1 MRWIY
6 KLPLRLRSLFRKQR
20 VENELNDEL
29 RFHLEKL
36 IEEIIAK
43 GMSAEEARYAALRE
57 FGGIEQMKEE
67 CRDSWGVR
75 IVSELGQ
82 DIRYGVRQLRRNPG
96 FTAIAVLTLALGIGA
111 NAAIFSVVDAVLL
124 RPLPYPHP
132 DQLVLI
138 FDVPLK
144 QSDALSGISY
154 RDFMEIRQQNRM
166 FSEMAGNSFH
176 DLTLTGAGEPSIVN
190 AGDVTP

>member
-20 VENELNDEL
+20 VESELSDEL
-29 RFHLEKL
+29 RFHLGKL
-36 IEEIIAK
+36 MEGNVAN

-57 FGGIEQMKEE
+57 FGGMEQMKQE

-82 DIRYGVRQLRRNPG
+82 DIRYGLRQLRRNPG
-96 FTAIAVLTLALGIGA
+96 FTAVGILTLALGTGA
-111 NAAIFSVVDAVLL
+111 NTAIISVVDAVLL

-132 DQLVLI
+132 DQLILI

-144 QSDALSGISY
+144 RPDALSRISY

-166 FSEMAGNSFH
+166 FSQMAGNSFH
-176 DLTLTGAGEPSIVN
+176 DLT
-190 AGDVTP
+190 